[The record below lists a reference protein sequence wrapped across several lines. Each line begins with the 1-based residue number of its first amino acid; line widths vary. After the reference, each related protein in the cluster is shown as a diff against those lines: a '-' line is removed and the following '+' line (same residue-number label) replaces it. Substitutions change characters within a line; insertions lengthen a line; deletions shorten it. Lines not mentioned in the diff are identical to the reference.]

1 MRNRNSYIQSQNDPY
16 SLATLSFRC
25 TLHFFKLMIFAY
37 QSLGYFILKGKTNA
51 LVFTNGSYLSNTLSF
66 CQYFRREGI
75 IQSVADRRKKKIPLL
90 YGKGRKRTDSKFNKF
105 SFPSRR
111 TSREVNQPSLFLCPS
126 YPGLTGF

>member
-1 MRNRNSYIQSQNDPY
+1 MKNYWRRYPSSG
-16 SLATLSFRC
+16 TLSF
-25 TLHFFKLMIFAY
+25 LKLMVFAY
-37 QSLGYFILKGKTNA
+37 QSPGYFILKRKTNIF
-51 LVFTNGSYLSNTLSF
+51 VFTNGSYLSNTLSF

-75 IQSVADRRKKKIPLL
+75 IQSVTDRRRKKFHFST
-90 YGKGRKRTDSKFNKF
+90 GKEGRKRTDSKFNKF